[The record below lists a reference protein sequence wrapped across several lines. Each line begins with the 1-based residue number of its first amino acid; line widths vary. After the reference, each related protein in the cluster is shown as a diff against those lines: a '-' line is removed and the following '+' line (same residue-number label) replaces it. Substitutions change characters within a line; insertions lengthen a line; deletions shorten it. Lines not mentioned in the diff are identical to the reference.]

1 MLRGALTPLGPP
13 AYNAGILDD
22 LSASGARPM
31 AYHETVL
38 SAIGRTPLVR
48 LQKVVGPDDA
58 TVLAKLEFMNP
69 GGSIKDRMALHIIEK
84 AERAG
89 LLRPGGTIVENTS
102 GNTGVGVAMAAAV
115 KGYRCVFTMPDKM
128 SKEKQDTLKAFGAQV
143 IVTPTNVP
151 ADSPDSYYSVAKRI
165 AAETPNSFYLNQYHN
180 PDNVEAHYQL
190 TGPELWEET
199 GGRLDAFVAGLGT
212 GGTMSGCGRF
222 FKEKNPKVQNV
233 GVDPIGSV
241 YHSMFKTGKLGHPHV
256 YKVEGIGEDM
266 MCGAM
271 DLSVL
276 DDVRQVNDVQSFVM
290 ARRLAR
296 EEGIFAGGSSG
307 AAVHVAVQLAR
318 ELGKGK
324 VIVVPLPDGGR
335 AYISKFFSDEWMRDN
350 GFPVNGGEPLSAATV
365 KEVLG
370 RRRGEVITA
379 RRTDR
384 VEVVVKKMK
393 DHDISQ
399 MPVVDDG
406 GRVTGM
412 IHEYDLLN
420 FLIEGKHRL
429 SEVVEPLVQPLQG
442 VVTPDTAVAKL
453 RDIFNDDNVA
463 VVKEGE
469 KVIGIITKIDLIDFL
484 GQRLK

>member
-1 MLRGALTPLGPP
+1 
-13 AYNAGILDD
+13 
-22 LSASGARPM
+22 M

-38 SAIGRTPLVR
+38 SAIGHTPLVK
-48 LQKVVGPDDA
+48 LQKLARADDA
-58 TVLAKLEFMNP
+58 TVLVKLEYLNP
-69 GGSIKDRMALHIIEK
+69 GGAIKDRMALHIIEK

-89 LLRPGGTIVENTS
+89 LLRKGGTIVENTS
-102 GNTGVGVAMAAAV
+102 GNTGVGIAIAAAV
-115 KGYRCVFTMPDKM
+115 KGYRCIFTMPDKM

-165 AAETPNSFYLNQYHN
+165 AAETPNSFYVNQYHN
-180 PDNVEAHYQL
+180 PDNIEAHYL
-190 TGPELWEET
+190 STAPEIWEQT

-212 GGTMSGCGRF
+212 GGSMSGCGRF
-222 FKEKNPKVQNV
+222 FKERNPRILNV
-233 GVDPIGSV
+233 GADPIGSV
-241 YHSMFKTGKLGHPHV
+241 YHSMFKTGKLSQPHV

-276 DDVRQVNDVQSFVM
+276 DDVRQVNDAQSFAM

-324 VIVVPLPDGGR
+324 TIVVPLPDGGR
-335 AYISKFFSDEWMRDN
+335 SYISKFYSDEWMRDN
-350 GFPVNGGEPLSAATV
+350 GFPVEGTEPVSAATV
-365 KEVLG
+365 KDVLG
-370 RRRGEVITA
+370 RRRGEVIVA
-379 RRTDR
+379 RKTDK
-384 VEVVVKKMK
+384 VETIVKQMK
-393 DHDISQ
+393 EHDVSQ
-399 MPVVDDG
+399 MPVVDEA
-406 GRVTGM
+406 GRATGM

-429 SEVVEPLVQPLQG
+429 SEIVEPLVQPLQG
-442 VVTPDTAVAKL
+442 VVTPDTPVARL
-453 RDIFNDDNVA
+453 REIFNDDNVA
-463 VVKEGE
+463 VVKEGDR
-469 KVIGIITKIDLIDFL
+469 ITGIVTKIDLIEFL
-484 GQRLK
+484 GARLK